1 MVHIKNLLQDC
12 VFFCIHGHLKKRTL
26 QIQIMTIKESFHPH
40 PIFYQLPRA
49 TIGNL
54 DDNQTSVKII
64 PNIIKVFT
72 SKCLVHHTQHKHLF
86 VVWEFAF

>member
-12 VFFCIHGHLKKRTL
+12 VSFGIHGHFKKRTL
-26 QIQIMTIKESFHPH
+26 QIQIMIIKESFHPRL
-40 PIFYQLPRA
+40 IFRHLARA

-54 DDNQTSVKII
+54 DDNQASMKII

-72 SKCLVHHTQHKHLF
+72 PKFSHTQHKHLF
-86 VVWEFAF
+86 MVWEFAF